1 MNFINV
7 CFLEPLKETGAKSRG
22 NVFTNLKQEVISYE
36 LSKAHSEFSQISK
49 FMGHS
54 FTMFTKVG
62 GFWWSRKVF
71 EEEGCIFLILKAS
84 VHKKQISFFPSDVKF
99 SNIFKLSVLPP

>member
-1 MNFINV
+1 
-7 CFLEPLKETGAKSRG
+7 
-22 NVFTNLKQEVISYE
+22 
-36 LSKAHSEFSQISK
+36 
-49 FMGHS
+49 
-54 FTMFTKVG
+54 MFTKVG